1 MTDYKAKING
11 VLPEQLET
19 LQAAQHL
26 TDMCHGLAAQAGWW
40 DDEAKRHVPTLLML
54 CVSEL
59 AEAMEGDRK
68 GLMDD
73 HLPHRKMLDVE
84 LADCLIRIFDMAGGL
99 GIDVAGAMLDKLQY
113 NTQRA
118 DHKKENREAENGKKY

>member
-1 MTDYKAKING
+1 MIDYKSKING

-40 DDEAKRHVPTLLML
+40 DDAYKRNVPTLLML

-73 HLPHRKMLDVE
+73 HLPTRPMLEVE

-99 GIDVAGAMLDKLQY
+99 GIDVAGAMLEKLQY
-113 NTQRA
+113 NTNRA
-118 DHKKENREAENGKKY
+118 DHKKQNREAENGKTY